1 MVWFKIK
8 KINKR
13 NRLFFIPLTALIL
26 IAIAALLFGPSAKYE
41 VKAGSCVFKAA
52 GALKAKDQYRG
63 LSKRK
68 HLDADRGMLFLF
80 QNQADQNFVMRDMN
94 FPLDIIFIKN
104 HRVINLYNNLPPA
117 GDGPLT
123 SYHSGA
129 PVDAV
134 LEITAGRSQGC
145 GIGVGSEVLW

>member
-1 MVWFKIK
+1 MVWFKTK
-8 KINKR
+8 KISKR
-13 NRLFFIPLTALIL
+13 TRLFFIPLAALIL
-26 IAIAALLFGPSAKYE
+26 VVTAVWLFSSRTKYD
-41 VKAGSCVFKAA
+41 VRAGSCVFKAE
-52 GALKAKDQYRG
+52 GALKAKEQYRG
-63 LSKRK
+63 LSKRQ
-68 HLDADRGMLFLF
+68 HLGADRGMLFLF

-104 HRVINLYNNLPPA
+104 HRVTNLYNNLPPA

-123 SYHSGA
+123 SYHSGG

-134 LEITAGRSQGC
+134 LEVTAGRSQGC